1 MSCYLNDI
9 ARPLI
14 VSRVKCGG
22 GPCRDH
28 SALLPCTGNTI
39 CHQWAYK
46 KITEDIDIGLPETRC
61 GRDKALLFKVRDNQ
75 RPERTMSGVAKTS
88 A

>member
-46 KITEDIDIGLPETRC
+46 KITEDIDIGLLETRC
-61 GRDKALLFKVRDNQ
+61 GRDKAL
-75 RPERTMSGVAKTS
+75 PI
-88 A
+88 